1 VFIEYEPFTHSA
13 EYRSRT
19 TSPCLSVPAA
29 TLPNRD
35 WWDRAKL
42 PPRPQP
48 IEIRKR
54 ERLCTLRKGEHEIM
68 LEKRDVPAIGE
79 ELILSVNARWRRMRV
94 FRLQDEPLLGSAV
107 AETVASLEVRGWRV
121 TLGKNA
127 SN

>member
-1 VFIEYEPFTHSA
+1 
-13 EYRSRT
+13 
-19 TSPCLSVPAA
+19 
-29 TLPNRD
+29 LPNRD

-54 ERLCTLRKGEHEIM
+54 ERLCTLRKGEHEII
-68 LEKRDVPAIGE
+68 LEKCDVPAIGE

-107 AETVASLEVRGWRV
+107 AETVAWLEARGWCV

>member
-1 VFIEYEPFTHSA
+1 MT
-13 EYRSRT
+13 
-19 TSPCLSVPAA
+19 
-29 TLPNRD
+29 PNSD

-79 ELILSVNARWRRMRV
+79 GADLVCQRSLAENAG
-94 FRLQDEPLLGSAV
+94 L
-107 AETVASLEVRGWRV
+107 
-121 TLGKNA
+121 
-127 SN
+127 